1 MVPQM
6 TDFPEIP
13 DFLVV
18 MRGDPSPSW
27 HGYRLTDG
35 RGADSDRHPWH
46 LPRSM
51 DAVSHA
57 LLRER
62 EGEKE
67 RKKQESLAA
76 LKAWKL
82 ENRR

>member
-1 MVPQM
+1 
-6 TDFPEIP
+6 
-13 DFLVV
+13 
-18 MRGDPSPSW
+18 
-27 HGYRLTDG
+27 
-35 RGADSDRHPWH
+35 
-46 LPRSM
+46 M